1 MPGACGHWVGAR
13 GALASLRGRSGAS
26 GQRAPANRRRRSAR
40 APRCWELAKLV
51 AFDAGSAA
59 GLVGAPRAPRDGEEV
74 GNHHSNCTYTSDPT
88 APRLG
93 SEQGAGSAD
102 PTHRARET
110 GRHNARLLEQ
120 ASYLQVQSNNPAW
133 ILPRVHA
140 AERRQQAA
148 LPRGAHQEDDAGG
161 RRCWQDCLGRA
172 SSRVCAAPLCRSTH
186 QPQLME
192 LHRCAHSKMLGALRS
207 RAAREG
213 YCRRIASGRQGAAG
227 LPHQGGC

>member
-1 MPGACGHWVGAR
+1 MQRAQSGAQAAQCGAVRALMRHWPVAAAAAVAWPIDAGSAMPGACGHWVGAR
-13 GALASLRGRSGAS
+13 GALARVRGRPAAS

-74 GNHHSNCTYTSDPT
+74 GNHHSNCTYTSDPP

-120 ASYLQVQSNNPAW
+120 ASYLQVQSNNPA
-133 ILPRVHA
+133 
-140 AERRQQAA
+140 
-148 LPRGAHQEDDAGG
+148 
-161 RRCWQDCLGRA
+161 CW
-172 SSRVCAAPLCRSTH
+172 SSLFS
-186 QPQLME
+186 
-192 LHRCAHSKMLGALRS
+192 SS
-207 RAAREG
+207 
-213 YCRRIASGRQGAAG
+213 GAA
-227 LPHQGGC
+227 